1 MKNHLTAC
9 IPGIKVYVLQGFHAE
24 GFYMP
29 GQFVELCRASRYSG
43 KAKTHWWLCGFKDEL
58 LSILVLGLVLAELK
72 IAQAHVWNR

>member
-29 GQFVELCRASRYSG
+29 GQFVELCRASRYPG
-43 KAKTHWWLCGFKDEL
+43 KANTRRRLCELKDEL
-58 LSILVLGLVLAELK
+58 LSILVLGVVLAELK
-72 IAQAHVWNR
+72 IAQAHVSNR